1 LKRWSKR
8 FAARHDSHFQE
19 LFQKRDIFY
28 AFVSGCSTAWTG
40 GPEDPGLLLLMS
52 KGNDA
57 MNQSRNR
64 STARAIAIAKA
75 DESAARKA
83 LFIRVSVIAAFALAA
98 LVALP
103 SFWSF

>member
-1 LKRWSKR
+1 
-8 FAARHDSHFQE
+8 
-19 LFQKRDIFY
+19 
-28 AFVSGCSTAWTG
+28 
-40 GPEDPGLLLLMS
+40 
-52 KGNDA
+52 